1 MHPSLPEIEK
11 WRTEITGILG
21 HAASSLLTSCRVISG
36 DSLHVN
42 RLLMVG

>member
-21 HAASSLLTSCRVISG
+21 HAASSLLTSYRVISG
-36 DSLHVN
+36 DFLHVN